1 MRPALPAC
9 LAVLFLLGGEASA
22 RPQSL
27 GIAVPPGEST
37 IAYDMNA
44 AGQVAAVLED
54 GDGHTRG
61 VLFEKGKITDLGARG
76 GMHSDARGIN
86 DRGDIIGSVRNK
98 DGSWNAFLFH
108 RSSGMRVMGTLGGP
122 SSYGMGINQEGIS
135 VGFADMPNGDWHAFI
150 NDGGAQLQDLG
161 TLGGKISYA
170 SGINK
175 HRQVASSAANADG
188 YRHAFL
194 YTPERG
200 MVDLGTL
207 GGRQSSA
214 MAINDDGVV
223 VGASETKDRRWRAFV
238 HDGKRMVDL
247 GALIGNYNSF
257 ATDINNAGHV
267 VGTVL
272 VGTERMSFVW
282 RDKKM
287 TVHRGGHGLHLTN
300 AINDREFVIGATYD
314 HGMTAATMAS
324 NAAAVM
330 TRGGSEL
337 LTLIAAVLTM
347 AGLAV
352 LYRLRSRGIELT
364 GAGN

>member
-9 LAVLFLLGGEASA
+9 LAILILLGGEASA
-22 RPQSL
+22 RPHPL
-27 GIAVPPGEST
+27 GIAAPPGEST

-54 GDGHTRG
+54 GDGNTRG
-61 VLFEKGKITDLGARG
+61 VLFEKGKVTDLGSRG
-76 GMHSDARGIN
+76 GKHSDARGIN
-86 DRGDIIGSVRNK
+86 DRGQIIGSVRNK
-98 DGSWNAFLFH
+98 NGSWNAFMFH
-108 RSSGMRVMGTLGGP
+108 RDSGMRIIGTLGGP
-122 SSYGMGINQEGIS
+122 SSYGMGLNQDGVA
-135 VGFADMPNGDWHAFI
+135 VGFADIPGGDWHAFI
-150 NDGGAQLQDLG
+150 DDGGGTLQDLG

-175 HRQVASSAANADG
+175 HRHVVGTAANEQG
-188 YRHAFL
+188 LRHAFL
-194 YTPERG
+194 YTPAGG

-214 MAINDDGVV
+214 MAINDAGMV
-223 VGASETKDRRWRAFV
+223 VGASETRERRWRAFT

-272 VGTERMSFVW
+272 VGAERMSFVW
-282 RDKKM
+282 RDNKM
-287 TVHRGGHGLHLTN
+287 TVHRGGQGLHLTN
-300 AINDREFVIGATYD
+300 AINDRELVIGATYD

-324 NAAAVM
+324 NAAAVI

-347 AGLAV
+347 AGLGV
-352 LYRLRSRGIELT
+352 LYRLRSRGIEIDSH
-364 GAGN
+364 G